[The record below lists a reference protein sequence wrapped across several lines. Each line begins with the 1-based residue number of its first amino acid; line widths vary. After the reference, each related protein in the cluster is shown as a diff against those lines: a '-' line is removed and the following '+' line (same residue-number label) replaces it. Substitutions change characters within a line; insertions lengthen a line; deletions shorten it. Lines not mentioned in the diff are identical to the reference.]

1 MGGINWFDILIAV
14 VLIATLIKGYS
25 SGLVMQIATLAGV
38 ILGAIFAGLLSEFIA
53 PTLLAWTKAEPHI
66 IAPLSYIIAFILIF
80 IVLVLLGRSLQ
91 SIIKVAK
98 INILNRIA
106 GAIFC
111 SLTGIIGLS
120 ILLNIVIEFDKDKR
134 IINEN
139 VRTQSYAYP
148 FVKMASPLIVP
159 YLKFD
164 WYHDVIEKVIP
175 K

>member
-1 MGGINWFDILIAV
+1 MSGINWFDILIAV
-14 VLIATLIKGYS
+14 LLIVTLIKGYS

-38 ILGAIFAGLLSEFIA
+38 VLGAIFAGILSEFIA
-53 PTLLAWTKAEPHI
+53 PTLLEWTKAEPHI

-80 IVLVLLGRSLQ
+80 IALILLGRSLQ
-91 SIIKVAK
+91 SIIKVVK
-98 INILNRIA
+98 MNIVNRIL

-111 SLTGIIGLS
+111 SLTGLIALS

-134 IINEN
+134 IINES
-139 VRTQSYAYP
+139 VRTQSLAYP
-148 FVKMASPLIVP
+148 FVKMASPLIIP

-164 WYHDVIEKVIP
+164 WYNDVIERVIP